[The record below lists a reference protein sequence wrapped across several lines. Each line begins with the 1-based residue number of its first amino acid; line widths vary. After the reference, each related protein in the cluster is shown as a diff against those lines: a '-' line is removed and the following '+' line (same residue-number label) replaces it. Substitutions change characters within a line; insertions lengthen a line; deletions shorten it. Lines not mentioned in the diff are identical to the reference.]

1 MQYHTSLSSYVFEKP
16 DEVRSREATI
26 DSLWAELDALS
37 QARSTSLAAALA
49 TEVRK
54 EDLRLEFADLAS
66 DFARFVNETLLRVGS
81 AEEQRLMCGSTLQE
95 VVAYGKLIAT
105 EDGAAVPALD
115 AKMATYGKVAAEMT
129 SLACNDNPYTDL
141 TVAALQT
148 QRSKLDGALAARLAL
163 QQQEEKEQ
171 QTNDAMCKQ
180 FADVAIKLA
189 QSVDQQIGEV
199 FMLLIVSLC
208 LICVLSAVLEL
219 FFRWTA
225 NVSIGAG
232 YKGPARG
239 TACVG
244 QPTAGIG
251 RRGVCTS
258 CGGKE
263 D

>member
-189 QSVDQQIGEV
+189 QSVDQQTGEV
-199 FMLLIVSLC
+199 FMLLIVSAGSVFFFFVFFC
-208 LICVLSAVLEL
+208 GAVLVL
-219 FFRWTA
+219 PLDR
-225 NVSIGAG
+225 
-232 YKGPARG
+232 
-239 TACVG
+239 
-244 QPTAGIG
+244 
-251 RRGVCTS
+251 
-258 CGGKE
+258 
-263 D
+263 